1 MRSVQPK
8 QGDGIMGRLSIFVV
22 AVLAIVSPTSLATP
36 TQKTGKTTPQA
47 KLRDPHDLLWLLK
60 AGDPSTNSPGYKDL
74 VKRLEKGKVPTTRK
88 AEETA
93 IAHKLKH
100 GGLLAEEG
108 AKVAALLRIAV
119 DVPDFASSGDLIW
132 VVRISHLVRGGVTQE
147 MWISSTTGAI
157 RTMLPVGKPK

>member
-1 MRSVQPK
+1 MQPK
-8 QGDGIMGRLSIFVV
+8 QGDGIMVRLSILVV
-22 AVLAIVSPTSLATP
+22 AVLAIGPTGPATP
-36 TQKTGKTTPQA
+36 TQKTGKARPQA
-47 KLRDPHDLLWLLK
+47 ELRDPHDLLGLLK
-60 AGDPSTNSPGYKDL
+60 AGDPGTNSPSYKDL

-88 AEETA
+88 AEEAA

-108 AKVAALLRIAV
+108 AKVEALLRIAV
-119 DVPDFASSGDLIW
+119 DVPDFASSGDLVW
-132 VVRISHLVRGGVTQE
+132 VVRISHLARGVTQE